1 VTRFGI
7 AGRAAAFA
15 GASLFVA
22 WPGATQDRAN
32 PMLSRLES
40 GQWELRASNNVRIAA
55 LCLGNPIVLTQPR
68 HRTAPGCSRDVVAAD
83 ARSMTVTYSCPG
95 VGRGRTSIRF
105 ETPRLIQI
113 DSQGLDHGAPF
124 ALRAQ
129 ARRVGPC

>member
-1 VTRFGI
+1 MTRFGI

-15 GASLFVA
+15 GASLCFA
-22 WPGATQDRAN
+22 WPGATQDRAS
-32 PMLSRLES
+32 PMLSRLEK
-40 GQWELRASNNVRIAA
+40 GQWELRGTGNVRIAA
-55 LCLGNPIVLTQPR
+55 LCLGNPIVLTQLR

-83 ARSMTVTYSCPG
+83 ARSMTVRYSCPG

-129 ARRVGPC
+129 ARRIGPC